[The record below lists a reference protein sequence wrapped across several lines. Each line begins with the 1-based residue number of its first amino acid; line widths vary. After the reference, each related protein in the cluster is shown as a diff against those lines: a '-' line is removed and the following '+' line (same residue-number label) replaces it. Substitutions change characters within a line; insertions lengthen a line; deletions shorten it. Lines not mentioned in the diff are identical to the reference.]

1 MNIVQSLIEF
11 GSVEILDA
19 STSHIK
25 LSNIDNDKLADINS
39 YLTRNGYRIFRVV
52 RESETLED
60 IFLDL
65 TKEV

>member
-1 MNIVQSLIEF
+1 IN
-11 GSVEILDA
+11 
-19 STSHIK
+19 
-25 LSNIDNDKLADINS
+25 NDKLADMIS
-39 YLTRNGYRIFRVV
+39 YLTENGYRIFRVV